1 MYNSMKQFKINF
13 SKLSH
18 SLTKIHVDFQF
29 HCKIEF
35 NLSLIKNIPKL
46 SLELESKKINIAS

>member
-1 MYNSMKQFKINF
+1 MYSSMKQFKTNF
-13 SKLSH
+13 CKLSP

-29 HCKIEF
+29 HSKIEF

-46 SLELESKKINIAS
+46 SLELKSKKINIAS